1 MVPPRAVDEE
11 AQVRIPIEMQ
21 QLGPDVVSGTI
32 IVWLKDVGDQVAR
45 GEPLVEVETD
55 KVTVEMEA
63 LRSGV
68 LVEIIHGPGAE
79 VPVGE
84 VIGYFGDEAAS

>member
-1 MVPPRAVDEE
+1 VLEE
-11 AQVRIPIEMQ
+11 AGVRIPIEMQ
-21 QLGPDVVSGTI
+21 QLGPNVASGTI
-32 IVWLKDVGDQVAR
+32 IGWLKDVGDRVVR

-68 LVEIIHGPGAE
+68 LVEIVHGPGAE
-79 VPVGE
+79 VRVGD
-84 VIGYFGDEAAS
+84 VIGYLDDEQDRDHGKG

>member
-1 MVPPRAVDEE
+1 
-11 AQVRIPIEMQ
+11 MQ
-21 QLGPDVVSGTI
+21 QLGPDVATGI
-32 IVWLKDVGDQVAR
+32 IIGWLKDVGDQVVK

-68 LVEIIHGPGAE
+68 LVEIIHGPEAE
-79 VPVGE
+79 VSVGV
-84 VIGYFGDEAAS
+84 VIGYLDDGHHGI